1 MKRQRKVKKCK
12 DKQRRAKK
20 GKERQR
26 KAKKG
31 KERQRKGKHIKSFTF
46 VERLSRGVLAN
57 SSLLHRQ
64 AVRTKKY
71 HRLLGVL

>member
-12 DKQRRAKK
+12 DKQRR
-20 GKERQR
+20 
-26 KAKKG
+26 AKKG